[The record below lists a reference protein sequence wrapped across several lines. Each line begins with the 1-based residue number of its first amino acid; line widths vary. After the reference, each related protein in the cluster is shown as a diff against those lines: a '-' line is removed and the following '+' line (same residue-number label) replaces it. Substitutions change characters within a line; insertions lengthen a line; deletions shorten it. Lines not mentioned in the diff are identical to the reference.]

1 MRDAIANNATG
12 RASRNLQHA
21 SRNMRVRNGM
31 RVVWPVAMLPLI
43 AHADEAAVR
52 RAFHPG
58 IHREGCSA
66 RPPEAREPARN

>member
-1 MRDAIANNATG
+1 MHDALANKATG
-12 RASRNLQHA
+12 SASRNLQHA
-21 SRNMRVRNGM
+21 SHNMRVRNGM
-31 RVVWPVAMLPLI
+31 CVAWPVAMLPLI
-43 AHADEAAVR
+43 AHVDGAAVR